1 MNEILKLI
9 YRISINK
16 YYLLYYKCVS
26 FSLIYINQL
35 MPTKLDRVQV
45 LFQKELFKKLKVIAK
60 IERRS
65 LSSMV
70 GSIVEDA
77 INSKKYQSLL
87 SKAKSDDLKSKI
99 DESKLLINEILKSKS
114 SNQSDIDENSKLK
127 QIEDILSLISESNKE
142 SLEEPMEESVGKE
155 FLLVE
160 EALKPDGLVEEL
172 ELETNYKIN
181 KMNVMLSKINKNKD
195 LNV

>member
-1 MNEILKLI
+1 
-9 YRISINK
+9 
-16 YYLLYYKCVS
+16 
-26 FSLIYINQL
+26 

-45 LFQKELFKKLKVIAK
+45 LFQKELFKKLKIIAK

-70 GSIVEDA
+70 GSMVEDA

-114 SNQSDIDENSKLK
+114 TNQSDIDENSKLK
-127 QIEDILSLISESNKE
+127 QIEDILSLISESHKE
-142 SLEEPMEESVGKE
+142 SLEESVGKDL
-155 FLLVE
+155 LLVE
-160 EALKPDGLVEEL
+160 EALKPDGLIEEL
-172 ELETNYKIN
+172 ELETDYKIN

>member
-1 MNEILKLI
+1 
-9 YRISINK
+9 
-16 YYLLYYKCVS
+16 
-26 FSLIYINQL
+26 

-45 LFQKELFKKLKVIAK
+45 LFQKELFKKLKIIAK

-99 DESKLLINEILKSKS
+99 DQSKLLINEILKSKS

-142 SLEEPMEESVGKE
+142 SLEESVEESVGE
-155 FLLVE
+155 DLLLVE
-160 EALKPDGLVEEL
+160 EALKPDGLIEEL

>member
-1 MNEILKLI
+1 
-9 YRISINK
+9 
-16 YYLLYYKCVS
+16 
-26 FSLIYINQL
+26 

-45 LFQKELFKKLKVIAK
+45 LFQKELFKKLKIIAK

-99 DESKLLINEILKSKS
+99 DQSKLLINEILKSKS

-142 SLEEPMEESVGKE
+142 SLEESLEESVGE
-155 FLLVE
+155 DLLLVE
-160 EALKPDGLVEEL
+160 EALKPDGLIEEL
-172 ELETNYKIN
+172 ELETDYKIN

>member
-1 MNEILKLI
+1 
-9 YRISINK
+9 
-16 YYLLYYKCVS
+16 
-26 FSLIYINQL
+26 

-99 DESKLLINEILKSKS
+99 DQSKLLINEILKSKS

-127 QIEDILSLISESNKE
+127 QIEDILSLISESNEE
-142 SLEEPMEESVGKE
+142 SLEESVGKDL
-155 FLLVE
+155 LLVE
-160 EALKPDGLVEEL
+160 EALKPDGLIEEL
-172 ELETNYKIN
+172 ELETDYKIN
-181 KMNVMLSKINKNKD
+181 KMNVMLSKMYKNKD
-195 LNV
+195 LNI

>member
-1 MNEILKLI
+1 
-9 YRISINK
+9 
-16 YYLLYYKCVS
+16 
-26 FSLIYINQL
+26 

-127 QIEDILSLISESNKE
+127 QIEDILSLISESNEE
-142 SLEEPMEESVGKE
+142 SLEEQMEESVGE
-155 FLLVE
+155 DLLLVE
-160 EALKPDGLVEEL
+160 EALKPDGFIEEL
-172 ELETNYKIN
+172 ELETDYKIN
-181 KMNVMLSKINKNKD
+181 KMNVMLSKMYKNKD
-195 LNV
+195 LNI

>member
-1 MNEILKLI
+1 
-9 YRISINK
+9 
-16 YYLLYYKCVS
+16 
-26 FSLIYINQL
+26 

-45 LFQKELFKKLKVIAK
+45 LFQKELFKKLKIIAK

-99 DESKLLINEILKSKS
+99 DESKLLIKEILKSKS
-114 SNQSDIDENSKLK
+114 PNQSDIDENSKLK

-142 SLEEPMEESVGKE
+142 SLEESVEESVGKDL
-155 FLLVE
+155 LLVE
-160 EALKPDGLVEEL
+160 QALKPDGLVEEI
-172 ELETNYKIN
+172 ELITDHKMN
-181 KMNVMLSKINKNKD
+181 KMNLMLHKINKNKKLD
-195 LNV
+195 V

>member
-1 MNEILKLI
+1 
-9 YRISINK
+9 
-16 YYLLYYKCVS
+16 
-26 FSLIYINQL
+26 

-45 LFQKELFKKLKVIAK
+45 LFQKELFKKLKIIAK

-99 DESKLLINEILKSKS
+99 DQSKLLINEILKSKS

-142 SLEEPMEESVGKE
+142 SLEEQMEESMGE
-155 FLLVE
+155 DLLLVE
-160 EALKPDGLVEEL
+160 EALKPDGLIEEL
-172 ELETNYKIN
+172 ELETDYKIN

>member
-1 MNEILKLI
+1 
-9 YRISINK
+9 
-16 YYLLYYKCVS
+16 
-26 FSLIYINQL
+26 

-45 LFQKELFKKLKVIAK
+45 LFQKELFKKLKIIAK

-70 GSIVEDA
+70 GSMVEDA

-99 DESKLLINEILKSKS
+99 DESNLLINEILKSKS

-127 QIEDILSLISESNKE
+127 QIKDILSLISESNKE
-142 SLEEPMEESVGKE
+142 SVEESVEELVGKDL
-155 FLLVE
+155 LLVE
-160 EALKPDGLVEEL
+160 EALKPEGLVEEIAFL
-172 ELETNYKIN
+172 TNKKMS
-181 KMNVMLSKINKNKD
+181 KMNEMLNQINKNKD

>member
-1 MNEILKLI
+1 
-9 YRISINK
+9 
-16 YYLLYYKCVS
+16 
-26 FSLIYINQL
+26 

-45 LFQKELFKKLKVIAK
+45 LFQKELFKKLKIIAK

-70 GSIVEDA
+70 GSMVEDA

-127 QIEDILSLISESNKE
+127 QIEDILSLISESHKE
-142 SLEEPMEESVGKE
+142 SLEESVGKDL
-155 FLLVE
+155 LLVE
-160 EALKPDGLVEEL
+160 EALKPDGLIEEL
-172 ELETNYKIN
+172 ELETDYKIN

>member
-1 MNEILKLI
+1 
-9 YRISINK
+9 
-16 YYLLYYKCVS
+16 
-26 FSLIYINQL
+26 

-142 SLEEPMEESVGKE
+142 SLEEPMEESVGE
-155 FLLVE
+155 DLLLVE
-160 EALKPDGLVEEL
+160 EALKPDGLIEEL
-172 ELETNYKIN
+172 ELETDYKIN

>member
-1 MNEILKLI
+1 
-9 YRISINK
+9 
-16 YYLLYYKCVS
+16 
-26 FSLIYINQL
+26 

-142 SLEEPMEESVGKE
+142 SVEESVGKDL
-155 FLLVE
+155 LLVE
-160 EALKPDGLVEEL
+160 EALKPEGLVKEIEFL
-172 ELETNYKIN
+172 TNKKMS
-181 KMNVMLSKINKNKD
+181 KMNEMLNQINKNQD

>member
-1 MNEILKLI
+1 
-9 YRISINK
+9 
-16 YYLLYYKCVS
+16 
-26 FSLIYINQL
+26 

-45 LFQKELFKKLKVIAK
+45 LFQKELFKKLKIIAK

-77 INSKKYQSLL
+77 INSKKYQYLL

-99 DESKLLINEILKSKS
+99 DQSKLLINEILKSKS

-142 SLEEPMEESVGKE
+142 SLEEQMEESVGE
-155 FLLVE
+155 DLLLVE
-160 EALKPDGLVEEL
+160 EALKPDGLIEEL
-172 ELETNYKIN
+172 ELETDYKIN

>member
-1 MNEILKLI
+1 
-9 YRISINK
+9 
-16 YYLLYYKCVS
+16 
-26 FSLIYINQL
+26 

-77 INSKKYQSLL
+77 MNSKKYQSLL

-99 DESKLLINEILKSKS
+99 DQSKLLINEILKSKS

-142 SLEEPMEESVGKE
+142 SLEEPVGE
-155 FLLVE
+155 DLLLVE
-160 EALKPDGLVEEL
+160 EALKPDGLIEEL
-172 ELETNYKIN
+172 ELETDYKIN

>member
-1 MNEILKLI
+1 
-9 YRISINK
+9 
-16 YYLLYYKCVS
+16 
-26 FSLIYINQL
+26 

-45 LFQKELFKKLKVIAK
+45 LFQKELFKKLKIIAK

-70 GSIVEDA
+70 GSMVEDA

-142 SLEEPMEESVGKE
+142 SVEETVRKDL
-155 FLLVE
+155 LLVE
-160 EALKPDGLVEEL
+160 EALKPDGLIEEL
-172 ELETNYKIN
+172 ELETDYKIN

>member
-1 MNEILKLI
+1 
-9 YRISINK
+9 
-16 YYLLYYKCVS
+16 
-26 FSLIYINQL
+26 

-45 LFQKELFKKLKVIAK
+45 LFQKDLFKKLKVIAK

-77 INSKKYQSLL
+77 MNSKKYQSLL

-99 DESKLLINEILKSKS
+99 DQSKLLINEILKSKS

-142 SLEEPMEESVGKE
+142 SLEEPVGKDL
-155 FLLVE
+155 LLVE
-160 EALKPDGLVEEL
+160 EALKPDGLIEEL
-172 ELETNYKIN
+172 ELETDYKIN

>member
-1 MNEILKLI
+1 MLI
-9 YRISINK
+9 CRNSHNK

-26 FSLIYINQL
+26 SSVIYINQL

-99 DESKLLINEILKSKS
+99 DQSKLLINEILKSKS

-142 SLEEPMEESVGKE
+142 SLEEQMEESVGE
-155 FLLVE
+155 DLLLVE
-160 EALKPDGLVEEL
+160 EALKPDGLIEEL
-172 ELETNYKIN
+172 ELETDYKIN

>member
-1 MNEILKLI
+1 M
-9 YRISINK
+9 
-16 YYLLYYKCVS
+16 LYYKCVS
-26 FSLIYINQL
+26 FSVIYINQL

-45 LFQKELFKKLKVIAK
+45 LFQKELFKKLKIIAK

-127 QIEDILSLISESNKE
+127 QIEDILSLISESNEE
-142 SLEEPMEESVGKE
+142 SLEESVGKDL
-155 FLLVE
+155 LLVE
-160 EALKPDGLVEEL
+160 EALKPDGLIEEL
-172 ELETNYKIN
+172 ELETDYKIN

>member
-1 MNEILKLI
+1 
-9 YRISINK
+9 
-16 YYLLYYKCVS
+16 
-26 FSLIYINQL
+26 

-142 SLEEPMEESVGKE
+142 SLEEQMEESVGE
-155 FLLVE
+155 DLLLVE
-160 EALKPDGLVEEL
+160 EALKPDGLIEEL
-172 ELETNYKIN
+172 ELETDYKIN

>member
-1 MNEILKLI
+1 
-9 YRISINK
+9 
-16 YYLLYYKCVS
+16 
-26 FSLIYINQL
+26 

-45 LFQKELFKKLKVIAK
+45 LFQKELFKKLKIIAK

-99 DESKLLINEILKSKS
+99 DQSKLLINEILKFKS

-142 SLEEPMEESVGKE
+142 SLEKQMEESVGE
-155 FLLVE
+155 DLLLVE
-160 EALKPDGLVEEL
+160 EALKPDGLIEEL

>member
-1 MNEILKLI
+1 
-9 YRISINK
+9 
-16 YYLLYYKCVS
+16 
-26 FSLIYINQL
+26 

-127 QIEDILSLISESNKE
+127 QIEDILSLISESNEE
-142 SLEEPMEESVGKE
+142 SLEESVGKDL
-155 FLLVE
+155 LLVE
-160 EALKPDGLVEEL
+160 EALKPDGLIEEL
-172 ELETNYKIN
+172 ELETDYKIN
-181 KMNVMLSKINKNKD
+181 KMNVMLSKMYKNKD

>member
-1 MNEILKLI
+1 
-9 YRISINK
+9 
-16 YYLLYYKCVS
+16 
-26 FSLIYINQL
+26 

-45 LFQKELFKKLKVIAK
+45 LFQKELFKKLKIIAK

-127 QIEDILSLISESNKE
+127 QIEDILSLISESNEE
-142 SLEEPMEESVGKE
+142 SLEEQMEESVGE
-155 FLLVE
+155 DLLLVE
-160 EALKPDGLVEEL
+160 KALKPDGLIEEL
-172 ELETNYKIN
+172 ELETDYKIN
-181 KMNVMLSKINKNKD
+181 KMNVMLSKMYKNKD

>member
-1 MNEILKLI
+1 
-9 YRISINK
+9 
-16 YYLLYYKCVS
+16 
-26 FSLIYINQL
+26 

-45 LFQKELFKKLKVIAK
+45 LFQKELFKKLKIIAK

-99 DESKLLINEILKSKS
+99 DQSKLLINEILKSKS

-142 SLEEPMEESVGKE
+142 SLEEPMEVSVGKD

-172 ELETNYKIN
+172 ELETDYKIN

>member
-1 MNEILKLI
+1 M
-9 YRISINK
+9 
-16 YYLLYYKCVS
+16 LYYKCVS
-26 FSLIYINQL
+26 FSVIYINQL

-99 DESKLLINEILKSKS
+99 DQSKLLINEILKSKS

-127 QIEDILSLISESNKE
+127 QIEDILSLISESNEESNEE
-142 SLEEPMEESVGKE
+142 SLEESVGKDL
-155 FLLVE
+155 LLVE
-160 EALKPDGLVEEL
+160 EALKPDGLIEEL
-172 ELETNYKIN
+172 ELETDYKIN